1 MRRGSIETSRATRVS
16 FAAALVVAAPF
27 AGVEPA
33 AAAQRWVAGY
43 YVGYER
49 ALYPVGAIDFGSLT
63 HIMVGRYVPKSDG
76 TLDRGCDWDATRC
89 PAWARAVGVRAHAAG
104 RSAILFL
111 GGAGAHA
118 GFVAAARPARRATFV
133 RNIVKAVKDLGF
145 DGVDIDWEPVEA
157 ADVED
162 LVALIKALRAAMP
175 TKTITMP
182 VNFTN
187 LNFPG
192 AGLGWVKRVAPSLD
206 QINIMTYEMDG
217 SGWGWTRTW
226 HTAALRGATPE
237 MPTSVATSVDAYLA
251 LGVPRAK
258 LGIGFGFF
266 GQCWKGGV
274 TGPRQPQGASTIVGN
289 PSYAAIMATYHRG
302 DAYRYDKAAAA
313 SYLGRAAGLGPAR
326 CTYLSYEDPRSIAAK
341 VAYLKAKGLGGG
353 IIWTISQGWRPKTGT
368 NAPLTAVGEIL
379 K

>member
-1 MRRGSIETSRATRVS
+1 MTRGSTPRHHPIRALAVATL
-16 FAAALVVAAPF
+16 AMAAPF
-27 AGVEPA
+27 AGAGPVEA
-33 AAAQRWVAGY
+33 GQRWVAGY

-49 ALYPVGAIDFGSLT
+49 GLYPVSAIDFGSLT
-63 HIMVGRYVPKSDG
+63 HLMIGRYVPRPNG
-76 TLDRGCDWDATRC
+76 TLDRSCDWDATKC
-89 PAWARAVGVRAHAAG
+89 PAWARAVGAKAHAAG
-104 RSAILFL
+104 RKAILFL

-118 GFVAAARPARRATFV
+118 GFVGAAKPVRRAAFV
-133 RNIVKAVKDLGF
+133 RNIVAAVKDLRF

-157 ADVED
+157 ADVAD
-162 LVALIKALRAAMP
+162 LVALVKALRAAMP

-192 AGLGWVKRVAPSLD
+192 AGLGWVKQVAPSLD

-226 HTAALRGATPE
+226 HTAALRGATAE

-251 LGVPRAK
+251 LGVPRSK

-289 PSYAAIMATYHRG
+289 PSYAAIMETYHRA
-302 DAYRYDKAAAA
+302 DAYRYDTAAAA
-313 SYLGRAAGLGPAR
+313 SYLGRVGGLGPAR

-341 VAYLKAKGLGGG
+341 VAYLKAKGLGGA

-368 NAPLTAVGEIL
+368 NAPLTAAGQIL